1 MIISDSS
8 PLIALAKIGRSKLL
22 RDLFKGIYISKA
34 VHREVVVHGKEKI
47 GEKEVT
53 QGIKKGW
60 IKVLE
65 VREREPYALLLGEG
79 EGETIALAKERRARV
94 VIMDNRKGYIL
105 AKTLGITVIGTL
117 GVILLAYKSGM
128 SSNMRDEL
136 DNLRENG
143 FWFSDRLYRELI
155 KYESDPEYSEKNENK
170 GDI

>member
-8 PLIALAKIGRSKLL
+8 PLIALAKIGRFKLL

-94 VIMDNRKGYIL
+94 VIMDDRKGYIL

-128 SSNMRDEL
+128 ISNMRDEL

>member
-8 PLIALAKIGRSKLL
+8 PLIALAKIGRFELL
-22 RDLFKGIYISKA
+22 RDLFKQIHISKA
-34 VHREVVVHGKEKI
+34 VHREVVVRGKEKT

-79 EGETIALAKERRARV
+79 EGETIALAKERRARL
-94 VIMDNRKGYIL
+94 VIMDDRKGYIL

-128 SSNMRDEL
+128 ISNMKNEL
-136 DNLRENG
+136 DDLRENG
-143 FWFSDRLYRELI
+143 FWFSNRLYQELI
-155 KYESDPEYSEKNENK
+155 KYESERE
-170 GDI
+170 

>member
-8 PLIALAKIGRSKLL
+8 PLIALAKIGRFELL
-22 RDLFKGIYISKA
+22 RDLFKEIHISKA
-34 VHREVVVHGKEKI
+34 VHREVVIRGKEKT

-79 EGETIALAKERRARV
+79 EGETIALAKERRARL
-94 VIMDNRKGYIL
+94 VIMDDRKGYIL
-105 AKTLGITVIGTL
+105 AKALGITVIGTL

-128 SSNMRDEL
+128 ISNMKNEL
-136 DNLRENG
+136 DNLRESG
-143 FWFSDRLYRELI
+143 FWFSNRLYQELI
-155 KYESDPEYSEKNENK
+155 KYESERE
-170 GDI
+170 

>member
-8 PLIALAKIGRSKLL
+8 PLIALAKIGRFELL
-22 RDLFKGIYISKA
+22 RDLFKEIHISKA
-34 VHREVVVHGKEKI
+34 VHREVVVRGKEKT

-65 VREREPYALLLGEG
+65 VKEREPYALLLGEG
-79 EGETIALAKERRARV
+79 EGETIALAKERRARL
-94 VIMDNRKGYIL
+94 VIMDDRKGYIL

-128 SSNMRDEL
+128 ISNMKNEL

-143 FWFSDRLYRELI
+143 FWFSNRLYQELI
-155 KYESDPEYSEKNENK
+155 KYESERE
-170 GDI
+170 

>member
-8 PLIALAKIGRSKLL
+8 PLIALAKINRFELL
-22 RDLFKGIYISKA
+22 RDLFKEINISQA
-34 VHREVVVHGKEKI
+34 VYKELVGRGKEKI

-53 QGIKKGW
+53 QGIKNGW

-65 VREREPYALLLGEG
+65 AREREPYALLLGEG

-94 VIMDNRKGYIL
+94 VIMDDRKGYIL

-128 SSNMRDEL
+128 ISNMKNEL

-143 FWFSDRLYRELI
+143 FWFTDRLYNELI
-155 KYESDPEYSEKNENK
+155 KYGSDPE
-170 GDI
+170 

>member
-1 MIISDSS
+1 MIISNSS
-8 PLIALAKIGRSKLL
+8 PLIALAKIGRFDLL
-22 RDLFKGIYISKA
+22 RDLFKEINISKA
-34 VHREVVVHGKEKI
+34 VHREIAVRGKEKI

-79 EGETIALAKERRARV
+79 EGETIALAKERRARF
-94 VIMDNRKGYIL
+94 VIMDDRKGYIL

-128 SSNMRDEL
+128 ISNMKNEL

-143 FWFSDRLYRELI
+143 FWFSDRLYKELI
-155 KYESDPEYSEKNENK
+155 KYESDPE
-170 GDI
+170 